1 MTPSSLGVSLRM
13 ADEATPKAG
22 EPQRSPAGPAP
33 GDPASVRAQSSLA
46 APARPDNAPG
56 SSSADLSVFPELAGF
71 RIIQELGRSPKGVI
85 YKARRLVEQD
95 VVAVKVFRDAAAHE
109 VGFRENLQRNAEA
122 SFLLEHPGLVRCL
135 GCLEDGHR
143 FLLVEE
149 YARGEPLS
157 RALQRNVRFLPPRA
171 LALALQCAEALGYAA
186 ERKRFH
192 CRLHPGD
199 LIVNEE
205 EVRAL
210 GVGLGEQPEHAV
222 WQTRDPHLFEP
233 LVYTAPEAMPSRSFA
248 ATETGRRAADL
259 YSLGAILYHML
270 TGTPPF
276 RGTDEGSLG
285 QERAALSPLVVR
297 WPRGTERSLPAR
309 AVALVERLLSPDPLA
324 RGDHVSLRAALSEAL
339 REAEGGAVP
348 PPPHGPSPILP
359 PVELPSR
366 PPQPAAPRV
375 GLEAPASLAPAPPPP
390 AAAPVARPVVHRAYY
405 PQQERS
411 PALLIGAVAV
421 VLAYALGL
429 ATRTFL
435 LTHSAASP
443 APAAQ
448 PAPTK
453 APDAAFGPGPSGAG
467 PEPRPAPSKQSE
479 SQAAAAQKLKLIR
492 ELLEEGAAKYDNA
505 TLRELHDISEKAG
518 ESSRVGLEARLLIN
532 EVEEKMARAGETP
545 AKRPAAKSGTEVEER
560 VFQEFVNR
568 AKDLATQQR
577 FGDALAGLK
586 ELPPALK
593 LAPYPEKAAQ
603 EAALIEQQ
611 ARAAFAEL
619 SLAAD
624 QAVAAGDYSKARGLY
639 QTVQVRW
646 GMPTWADAA
655 AARVKTINEAEEK
668 AFQTQAALRA
678 QKARARELAAF
689 AALVRGVAGQAYEFR
704 YGEAKDQLE
713 KFARTAQD
721 PEARKLATDYAQL
734 VQDESW
740 LFELCRKRLGE
751 QIQRDP
757 NHSSPLQVLNK
768 ERQPLYD
775 ITDFTSQGIKIV
787 AVRGGAGAERIQ
799 EWRLLDPVQP
809 FVMVQ
814 ILVDKNSAQ
823 ERLALA
829 TLAFHQSLRAEGDA
843 AWAEGTK
850 AEASKEDAKTRQ
862 KRVAAN
868 LKNSAEAEM
877 NGAVQADANARER
890 QTAQRALL
898 QRLAELLA
906 NPPPAEQ
913 P

>member
-1 MTPSSLGVSLRM
+1 
-13 ADEATPKAG
+13 
-22 EPQRSPAGPAP
+22 
-33 GDPASVRAQSSLA
+33 
-46 APARPDNAPG
+46 
-56 SSSADLSVFPELAGF
+56 LAGF
-71 RIIQELGRSPKGVI
+71 RIIQELGRSPQGVI

-95 VVAVKVFRDAAAHE
+95 VVAVKVFRDSAAHE

-135 GCLEDGHR
+135 GCLQDGHR

-199 LIVNEE
+199 LIVNEDE
-205 EVRAL
+205 ARVL

-222 WQTRDPHLFEP
+222 WQAKDPHLFEP
-233 LVYTAPEAMPSRSFA
+233 LAYTAPEAMPSRSFA

-259 YSLGAILYHML
+259 YSLGAVLYHML
-270 TGTPPF
+270 TGTTPF
-276 RGTDEGSLG
+276 RGTDEGSLA

-309 AVALVERLLSPDPLA
+309 AIALVERLLSPDPLA
-324 RGDHVSLRAALSEAL
+324 RGDYSSARVALSEAL
-339 REAEGGAVP
+339 REAEGGAAP
-348 PPPHGPSPILP
+348 PLPRPAPVLP
-359 PVELPSR
+359 PVEIPSR
-366 PPQPAAPRV
+366 PPQAAPPRV
-375 GLEAPASLAPAPPPP
+375 RLEAPASLAPVPPPP
-390 AAAPVARPVVHRAYY
+390 AAASVPRPAGLRAYY
-405 PQQERS
+405 PQPERS

-435 LTHSAASP
+435 LTHSPANTAPVAQAVPPRSPEAAEARPPGGGS
-443 APAAQ
+443 AAE
-448 PAPTK
+448 PRLAPT
-453 APDAAFGPGPSGAG
+453 
-467 PEPRPAPSKQSE
+467 RQSE
-479 SQAAAAQKLKLIR
+479 SQVAAAQKLKLIR

-505 TLRELHDISEKAG
+505 TLRELHDLSEKAG
-518 ESSRVGLEARLLIN
+518 EASRVGLEARLLIN
-532 EVEEKMARAGETP
+532 EVEEKMARAGDAP
-545 AKRPAAKSGTEVEER
+545 AKRPAAKSGTEAEER
-560 VFQEFVNR
+560 VFQELVNR

-593 LAPYPEKAAQ
+593 LAPYPERAAQ
-603 EAALIEQQ
+603 ECALIEQQ

-624 QAVAAGDYSKARGLY
+624 QAVGAGDYGKARGLY

-646 GMPTWADAA
+646 GMPAWAEAA
-655 AARVKTINEAEEK
+655 AARVKAVNEAEEK

-678 QKARARELAAF
+678 QKARARELAAVAVVSNG
-689 AALVRGVAGQAYEFR
+689 AAVRAYQFQ
-704 YGEAKDQLE
+704 YGEAKEQLE
-713 KFARTAQD
+713 KFARGAQD
-721 PEARKLATDYAQL
+721 AEARKLATDYAQL

-740 LFELCRKRLGE
+740 LYELCRKRLGE

-757 NHSSPLQVLNK
+757 AHSSPLQIKNK
-768 ERQPLYD
+768 DGQPLYD
-775 ITDFTSQGIKIV
+775 ITDFTPQGLKVV
-787 AVRGGAGAERIQ
+787 AVRGGAGAERVL
-799 EWRLLDPVQP
+799 EWRPLDPLQP
-809 FVMVQ
+809 FVMAQ
-814 ILVDKNSAQ
+814 ILVDKSSAQ

-829 TLAFHQSLRAEGDA
+829 ALAFHQSLRAEGDA
-843 AWAEGTK
+843 SWAEGSRP
-850 AEASKEDAKTRQ
+850 EPGKEDAKAKQ
-862 KRVAAN
+862 KRVAAT
-868 LKNSAEAEM
+868 LKNFAEAEM
-877 NGAVQADANARER
+877 NGAVQADANAREK
-890 QTAQRALL
+890 QVTQRALL